1 MTGKTHLAVGTA
13 AALCVTQPP
22 HLRDWVLCIGAAV
35 VGSVISDVDV
45 STSDSREALNKI
57 TAVSC
62 LAFVVVVILE
72 CIFHLGILKN
82 FNRESSLFRF
92 IIGFAVMLIVCTF
105 GKNQPH
111 RSFMHSILGLL
122 IFSGIVAFMYPEVE
136 LYFAIAMLSHI
147 LIDLL
152 NKRKVRLLYPWGN
165 GWCLRRNSQYVVIL
179 VGFGSG
185 DDCFLLAGSFKI
197 CAGIIKDVTI
207 TEIKL
212 ELSVLY

>member
-165 GWCLRRNSQYVVIL
+165 GWCLRLCTADGIVNTLLFWLGSAVAMIASFWLVVSKCAP
-179 VGFGSG
+179 G
-185 DDCFLLAGSFKI
+185 LLKM
-197 CAGIIKDVTI
+197 
-207 TEIKL
+207 L
-212 ELSVLY
+212 R

>member
-45 STSDSREALNKI
+45 STSDSREALNKV

-122 IFSGIVAFMYPEVE
+122 IFSGIVAFM
-136 LYFAIAMLSHI
+136 S
-147 LIDLL
+147 
-152 NKRKVRLLYPWGN
+152 
-165 GWCLRRNSQYVVIL
+165 S
-179 VGFGSG
+179 GSG
-185 DDCFLLAGSFKI
+185 TLFCNCNAFPYSD
-197 CAGIIKDVTI
+197 
-207 TEIKL
+207 
-212 ELSVLY
+212 